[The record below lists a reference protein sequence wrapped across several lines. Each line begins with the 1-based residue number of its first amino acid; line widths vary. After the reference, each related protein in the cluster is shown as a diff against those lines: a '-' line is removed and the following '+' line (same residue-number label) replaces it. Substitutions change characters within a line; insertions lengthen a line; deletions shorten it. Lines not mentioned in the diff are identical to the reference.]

1 MNAKDKSIITA
12 RLVEGHRVASG
23 LNGDARFPGGTL
35 RMQTPH
41 FQERGFDIS
50 HLYLGTLNASIA
62 PLSYR
67 VVKARHTFTNVKWHP
82 TEPAEDFSFFDVR
95 VTCPDGTAV
104 AGYIYYPHPDTK
116 PEHFQQPDVL
126 ELLLPFVRG
135 LSYGMA
141 LRLEVSADQMVFVAP
156 DQERK
161 VNARPAFQERAA
173 NSLGRQQ

>member
-1 MNAKDKSIITA
+1 MSQMNSRDNQIITA

-23 LNGDARFPGGTL
+23 LNGNPRFPGGTL
-35 RMQTPH
+35 RMQMPH
-41 FQERGFDIS
+41 FLTLGLDLRIF
-50 HLYLGTLNASIA
+50 HLGTLNVSIA

-95 VTCPDGTAV
+95 VTGPDGTVV

-126 ELLLPFVRG
+126 ELLLPFVKG
-135 LSYGMA
+135 LRSGMT
-141 LRLEVSADQMVFVAP
+141 LRLKVPADQMVFEAP
-156 DQERK
+156 THQNNIGHAPR
-161 VNARPAFQERAA
+161 
-173 NSLGRQQ
+173 RQGVQPVS